1 MTCKMDCFTFFLNKP
16 QGADQLWQ
24 LQLCSQRVYMS
35 SHPISYSHHLRIFTL
50 DEWKCNIWLQSR
62 SSNQL
67 HLIHI
72 SKKNFF
78 HCLNKCNW
86 ISSIFE
92 CSQMCNYC
100 LKDLYWNKL
109 DQMHWKNMFSY
120 LHKYYRNPRRNPN

>member
-1 MTCKMDCFTFFLNKP
+1 MDCLTFFLNKP

-24 LQLCSQRVYMS
+24 LRLCSQQVYMS
-35 SHPISYSHHLRIFTL
+35 SHPIPYSHHLRIFTL
-50 DEWKCNIWLQSR
+50 DEWKCNKWLQSR

-67 HLIHI
+67 HLIRI
-72 SKKNFF
+72 SEKNFF

-86 ISSIFE
+86 ISSIFV
-92 CSQMCNYC
+92 CSQMSNYC

-120 LHKYYRNPRRNPN
+120 LHKYYRNPKRNPN